1 MVDYAVIVPT
11 LNEKDNVILTVERL
25 ERVLSGMNWEVVFV
39 DDDSTDGTWQEL
51 LKLAAKNLMCV

>member
-25 ERVLSGMNWEVVFV
+25 ERVLSGMNWEVVL
-39 DDDSTDGTWQEL
+39 TCPQKTGPPK
-51 LKLAAKNLMCV
+51 KLV

>member
-39 DDDSTDGTWQEL
+39 DDDFEEEKGSDDIVNE
-51 LKLAAKNLMCV
+51 